1 MGSCQ
6 SKPETNGRG
15 HQLVSKEDQAD
26 LKQVLTAAGLAD
38 LLPNFID
45 EVKRTKKK
53 KKKKLSLTNASKNTH
68 SPKN

>member
-26 LKQVLTAAGLAD
+26 LKQVLTADGLAD
-38 LLPNFID
+38 LLPKFID

-53 KKKKLSLTNASKNTH
+53 KKNCR
-68 SPKN
+68 